1 MTRFIGRKRE
11 LESLHSVLKK
21 QSSSLIVIRGRR
33 RIGKSRLIAEFGL
46 RMRTVFFAGLPPS
59 PETTDKSQREE
70 FARQMQ
76 RELQIPLP
84 RSDDWGDLFWILE
97 NSVKKDRVI
106 IVFDEISWIGSK
118 DPDFLGKL
126 KNAWDLRF
134 SKNPKLLLILC
145 GSVSSWIEKN
155 ILSNTGFVG
164 RISLDLIIREMPLS
178 DCLKFWKDQ
187 ERNIAPY
194 EVFKALAVTGGVPRY
209 LEEII
214 STQTAEENIHRLCF
228 RREGL
233 LFNEFDRIFNDLFA
247 KRNEIYSKILKLLA
261 EKPATLSE
269 IYTVLEVQPSGAC
282 LNYMNDLIQAGF
294 VTRNHLWSIKT
305 GSTSNLSYFR
315 VSDNYIRFY
324 LKMIFPNKKQISESL
339 FQKRSVT
346 TLPNWSS
353 IMGLQ
358 FENLVLNNFLSLC
371 NKLNIPLEEVQQN
384 GPFFQKK
391 TKVQQGCQIDLMIQT
406 YYNCI
411 YICEIKFS
419 KNHISSST
427 IEEVKEK
434 IKRLTIP
441 KGYSIKP
448 VLIHVNGVSPKIKED
463 RFFAHVIDFSELFKS

>member
-11 LESLHSVLKK
+11 LESLQSVLKK

-46 RMRTVFFAGLPPS
+46 RMRTIFFAGLPPS

-84 RSDDWGDLFWILE
+84 RSDDWGDLFWTLE

-118 DPDFLGKL
+118 DHDFLGKL

-187 ERNIAPY
+187 EGNIAPY

-247 KRNEIYSKILKLLA
+247 KRNEIYSKILKFLA
-261 EKPATLSE
+261 EKPAT
-269 IYTVLEVQPSGAC
+269 
-282 LNYMNDLIQAGF
+282 
-294 VTRNHLWSIKT
+294 
-305 GSTSNLSYFR
+305 
-315 VSDNYIRFY
+315 
-324 LKMIFPNKKQISESL
+324 
-339 FQKRSVT
+339 
-346 TLPNWSS
+346 
-353 IMGLQ
+353 
-358 FENLVLNNFLSLC
+358 
-371 NKLNIPLEEVQQN
+371 
-384 GPFFQKK
+384 
-391 TKVQQGCQIDLMIQT
+391 
-406 YYNCI
+406 
-411 YICEIKFS
+411 
-419 KNHISSST
+419 
-427 IEEVKEK
+427 
-434 IKRLTIP
+434 
-441 KGYSIKP
+441 
-448 VLIHVNGVSPKIKED
+448 
-463 RFFAHVIDFSELFKS
+463 

>member
-1 MTRFIGRKRE
+1 
-11 LESLHSVLKK
+11 
-21 QSSSLIVIRGRR
+21 
-33 RIGKSRLIAEFGL
+33 
-46 RMRTVFFAGLPPS
+46 
-59 PETTDKSQREE
+59 
-70 FARQMQ
+70 
-76 RELQIPLP
+76 
-84 RSDDWGDLFWILE
+84 
-97 NSVKKDRVI
+97 
-106 IVFDEISWIGSK
+106 
-118 DPDFLGKL
+118 
-126 KNAWDLRF
+126 
-134 SKNPKLLLILC
+134 
-145 GSVSSWIEKN
+145 
-155 ILSNTGFVG
+155 
-164 RISLDLIIREMPLS
+164 
-178 DCLKFWKDQ
+178 
-187 ERNIAPY
+187 
-194 EVFKALAVTGGVPRY
+194 
-209 LEEII
+209 
-214 STQTAEENIHRLCF
+214 
-228 RREGL
+228 
-233 LFNEFDRIFNDLFA
+233 RIFNDLFA
-247 KRNEIYSKILKLLA
+247 KRNEIYSKILKFLA

-269 IYTVLEVQPSGAC
+269 IYKVLEVQPSGAC

-315 VSDNYIRFY
+315 LSDNYIRFY

-339 FQKRSVT
+339 FQKRSIT

-371 NKLNIPLEEVQQN
+371 NKLNIPLEEVQQS

-419 KNHISSST
+419 KNHIPSST

-434 IKRLTIP
+434 VKRLTIP